1 MEPEEATFNISSR
14 VTSNSPNPQMTKHST
29 QAGVPDPMALANP
42 TPSTAP
48 DENKSKQTP
57 SWGCEST
64 FPGGGDAVIPEPR
77 AREKDQ
83 VTLSLAVPWTPW
95 G

>member
-1 MEPEEATFNISSR
+1 
-14 VTSNSPNPQMTKHST
+14 MTKHST